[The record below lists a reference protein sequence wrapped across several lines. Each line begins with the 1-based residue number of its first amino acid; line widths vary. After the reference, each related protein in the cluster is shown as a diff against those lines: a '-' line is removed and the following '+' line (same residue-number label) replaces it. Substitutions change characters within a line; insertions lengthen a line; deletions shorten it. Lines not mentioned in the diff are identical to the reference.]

1 MLSISSIHVDSDSAA
16 PQQYFWHVPDIQEEP
31 DEHAV
36 PGGKRGVVVVPVPVV
51 IVVVVAV
58 AVVIVAVV
66 VRLVV
71 VVVALVLVAELL
83 LVVVAVVVVLVL
95 VDEVVVATV
104 VVSSRPMT
112 SHSAMEKWPP
122 PQRLSITILTYRA
135 ALATAWLVVRY
146 AAHPPKYS
154 RFTYSQFQPLLDTY
168 VVN

>member
-16 PQQYFWHVPDIQEEP
+16 PQQYFWHVPDIQEES

-51 IVVVVAV
+51 TVVVVAV
-58 AVVIVAVV
+58 VVVAVV

-83 LVVVAVVVVLVL
+83 LLVVAVVVVLVL

-112 SHSAMEKWPP
+112 SHSAMEKWSP

-135 ALATAWLVVRY
+135 ALSTAWLVVRY

-154 RFTYSQFQPLLDTY
+154 RLTYSQFQPLLDTY